1 MKTAVLRFL
10 VCPVCRV
17 DLRLSSHVEDRGEIL
32 EGRLTCTACGAEYS
46 ITRGV
51 PRFVPSGAYAS
62 SFGFQWTRFRT
73 VQLDSYNGTDQS
85 AREFASTTGWGVE
98 TCRGR
103 VVLDAGVGAGRFAE
117 VVAAMGAEVVGVD
130 LTTAVDAAYLN
141 IGQRARV
148 HLVQADIFALP
159 FRDGTFDLAYS
170 IGVLHHTPD
179 PRAAFARV
187 ATTVRKGGEV
197 AVYLYAGYGPWFRG
211 SDLLRRVTTRLPLR
225 VMFWLSAAAVP
236 LAFVYRVP
244 VVGRLLRL
252 AVPISLHPDWRW
264 RWLNTFDWYTPTYQW
279 KLLYPEVLR
288 WFREEGFGEV
298 EVFDDPIR
306 VRGAKAG

>member
-1 MKTAVLRFL
+1 MKTGALRFL
-10 VCPVCRV
+10 VCPACRV
-17 DLRLSSHVEDRGEIL
+17 DLRLSADVEHRGEIL
-32 EGRLTCTACGAEYS
+32 EGRLTCTACSGEYA

-51 PRFVPSGAYAS
+51 PRFVPSGVYAS

-73 VQLDSYNGTDQS
+73 VQLDSYNSTDQS
-85 AREFASTTGWGVE
+85 AREFGATTGWSAE
-98 TCRGR
+98 SCRNR

-141 IGQRARV
+141 IGPRERV

-170 IGVLHHTPD
+170 IGVLHHTPN

-187 ATTVRKGGEV
+187 ATTVKKGGEV

-211 SDLLRRVTTRLPLR
+211 SDLLRRVTVRLPLR
-225 VMFWLSAAAVP
+225 FMFWLSAGAVP
-236 LAFVYRVP
+236 QLV
-244 VVGRLLRL
+244 
-252 AVPISLHPDWRW
+252 
-264 RWLNTFDWYTPTYQW
+264 
-279 KLLYPEVLR
+279 
-288 WFREEGFGEV
+288 
-298 EVFDDPIR
+298 
-306 VRGAKAG
+306 